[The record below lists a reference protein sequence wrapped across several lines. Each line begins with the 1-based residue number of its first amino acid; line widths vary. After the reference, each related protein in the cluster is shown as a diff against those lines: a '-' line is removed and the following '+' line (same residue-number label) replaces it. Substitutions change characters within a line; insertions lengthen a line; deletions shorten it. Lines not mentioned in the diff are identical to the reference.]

1 MGILIALYALAVMVD
16 GMVTDYRIHRH
27 GLRVEM
33 NSVIRGAVRVFGTVV
48 GLALGIAVPAAGLA
62 YLACKLGVATM
73 AFLTGMRVMW
83 MWKQLMAL
91 RVSGV

>member
-1 MGILIALYALAVMVD
+1 MGILISLYALAVMVD
-16 GMVTDYRIHRH
+16 GIVTDYRIHRH

-33 NSVIRGAVRVFGTVV
+33 NPVIRGAVRAFGTVV
-48 GLALGIAVPAAGLA
+48 GLALGIAVPAIGLA
-62 YLACKLGVATM
+62 YLASKLGITVLS
-73 AFLTGMRVMW
+73 FLTGMRVMW